1 MQKLKLNN
9 GIEMPIIGY
18 GVFQVEPEITQR
30 CVEDA
35 LEVGYR
41 LIDTASAYNNEEAV
55 GLAIKNSGI
64 KREDLFVT
72 SKAFIQEMG
81 YENTKNAFNQT
92 LKKLGFDYLDLYLIH
107 QPFADYFGSYRA
119 MIELYNE
126 GKIKAIGISN
136 FLPDRVMDL
145 CYSFEDFV
153 PALNQIELHPYY
165 QREDELK
172 ILKEY
177 KIQPQAWA
185 PFAEGMNGMFNNPL
199 LSKIAKKHEKTVAQV
214 VLRWNIQRGV
224 SVIPKTT
231 HKERMIE
238 NLNVFDFELTQ
249 DEMIKISTLDL
260 AKPQM
265 LDPRVPSEVK
275 RLYNYINN
283 PVLTSLEK

>member
-1 MQKLKLNN
+1 MQKIKLNN
-9 GIEMPIIGY
+9 GIEMPVIGY
-18 GVFQVEPEITQR
+18 GVFQVDPDITQK
-30 CVEDA
+30 CVEEA
-35 LEVGYR
+35 LEAGYR

-64 KREDLFVT
+64 KREELFVT
-72 SKAFIQEMG
+72 SKAFIHETG
-81 YENTKNAFNQT
+81 YENTKIAFDRT

-136 FLPDRVMDL
+136 FLSDRVMDL
-145 CYSFEDFV
+145 CYSFKDV
-153 PALNQIELHPYY
+153 IPAVNQIELHPYY

-177 KIQPQAWA
+177 NIQPQAWA
-185 PFAEGMNGMFNNPL
+185 PFAEGMNGLFKNPV
-199 LSKIAKKHEKTVAQV
+199 LSKIAQVHEKSVAQIA
-214 VLRWNIQRGV
+214 LRWNIQRGV
-224 SVIPKTT
+224 AVIPKST

-238 NLNVFDFELTQ
+238 NLNIFDFELSK
-249 DEMIKISTLDL
+249 DEMTEISTLDL
-260 AKPQM
+260 NKPQM

-275 RLYNYINN
+275 RLYNYIND
-283 PVLTSLEK
+283 PVLTSLEN

>member
-1 MQKLKLNN
+1 MQTVKLNN
-9 GIEMPIIGY
+9 GIEMPVIGY

-41 LIDTASAYNNEEAV
+41 LIDTASAYNNEKAV

-81 YENTKNAFNQT
+81 YENTKIAFDRT

-107 QPFADYFGSYRA
+107 QPFADYFGAYRA
-119 MIELYNE
+119 MIELYQE

-136 FLPDRVMDL
+136 FLSDRVMDL
-145 CYSFEDFV
+145 CYSFEDFI
-153 PALNQIELHPYY
+153 PAVNQIELHPYY

-172 ILKEY
+172 ILHEY

-199 LSKIAKKHEKTVAQV
+199 LSKIAKNHGKTVAQV

-224 SVIPKTT
+224 SVIPKST

-238 NLNVFDFELTQ
+238 NLNIFDFELTQ

-283 PVLTSLEK
+283 PVLTSLEN